1 MARVGLLL
9 WSVLLSLFVSTL
21 PAAAQPWTI
30 TVTTNADVVNTPW
43 TDCPP
48 PGNNDCSLREA
59 IIVANFNGA
68 VGDTIVFAASLDGT
82 TITLDPSLGSL
93 WIGNESN
100 TTIDAYANGI
110 TGITIDANGVQY
122 PVVLAVMWTTIQGPI
137 TITNAGAGGVAVV
150 INTSAAAATLDG
162 ITVTGNPNVGIGV
175 DSPANLTTI
184 TNVTVTNNGGAGIS
198 LYGSASTTQIS
209 NCTVSNNGGTGIYVA
224 PQNVTIQNCTI
235 NNNSNGGISIAASSG
250 LVTIQNSTLNGNIGG
265 SAIFSLAPFV
275 GVFSS
280 IITNN
285 PVGGITLQGSN
296 VGGSLIQFSTI
307 SNNGLGIFIGNA
319 TGSVDISLN
328 TINNNGGAGVSVRDS
343 SAINI
348 QSNTITSNG
357 QDGISSG
364 VIVVGASSNIAIQ
377 QNTIADNGGNG
388 VTILEDFATDVAP
401 QGVRIYQNTIN
412 NNGFLAVDGVGI
424 QIAGAVTGVDPNLC
438 NLAGGSV
445 SISANAIY
453 QNAAQGILIE
463 RTPAGSNGPQK
474 VCIGID
480 PVNGGPQN
488 FIYDNVQEGVLLRD
502 VGTSNNIVANSY
514 IGTPDGVTAA
524 PNGNAGVSIYG
535 GATNNIV
542 EGNTIRYNQY
552 QNVLIS
558 GVGTT
563 GNIVRNN
570 TIQGG
575 TDVVPRQGYDNAGVV
590 INNGASQNTIGP
602 NNTIQYHYYDGI
614 QVIDLGTDNNQI
626 IQNTITNN
634 GLGVAVLNSYPG
646 TDAQIGPPT
655 PGPANTLIQLNQIY
669 DNNNEGIFIRRD
681 NGGTVIGENQITN
694 NNGEGI
700 LLIGSSPSIQNNT
713 ITQNAAN
720 GILALVYFGTD
731 DSPASANDDVLS
743 QPYNIENNTIGANG
757 GFGIFA
763 LDTPL
768 AEDLSTINANNTWS
782 PDNALA
788 RIQQDWYGYVRVIDS
803 SSNPVTG
810 LAVQIDQNAP
820 CVGSYT
826 SAVSDPNG
834 NYGPTGF
841 NINSERTYFQVT
853 EAFVTNG
860 GVLQVCTPQTVHD
873 VPTTISGIYAYDGNY
888 PNPPTEQGGAIESPP
903 GSGVD
908 RYQFALLQQPLATA
922 DLSISKT
929 DNPDPVL
936 VGNNLTYTITVTNAG
951 PSPATNVVVTDT
963 LPAGVTFVSA
973 VPSQGSCNPPVGNV
987 VTCNLGTLNAG
998 ASATITIVVT
1008 PTVPGTITNTAE
1020 VSSDTAD
1027 PNPNNNTGQQG
1038 TTIEGPLGGDPPIWG
1053 TLMVFPAPEQHFGR
1067 GPKLDL
1073 NRNKSLNDCVLRV
1086 RDLQTGLITNTGVFV
1101 SCAPRDL
1108 DLYEH
1113 TVAFVSPEGKLGLYN
1128 IATGALTRTDFAAS
1142 HPGIYGAFVVF
1153 EHTDQIAL
1161 WDGNS
1166 VRVLGTGRD
1175 PAIWEKFIAFVGP
1188 ANTIQIYDLTRHE
1201 LHDTGLEGAQPA
1213 IYGGIVAFVAPNHA
1227 NKKRSVIRLY
1237 EIATGRVEET
1247 EAVGSWPAIFG
1258 RYVVFQTDEA
1268 AVNNDLNGD
1277 GDRTDTVIRY
1287 YDRELR
1293 QVFNTAL
1300 VGAEPDIY
1308 DGLIAFW
1315 VYESSYGQDLNSD
1328 GDKLDP
1334 IVQTYRIPT
1343 EGISVPLRVTRIAL
1357 ERMDRSSIR
1366 FIVQGEGIEAV
1377 RVEVYDLQGRV
1388 LYRSEFVPGQRV
1400 IWYGRAQD
1408 GSLLANGVYL
1418 AVLTI
1423 KGSDRVERSA
1433 VQKVVILR

>member
-9 WSVLLSLFVSTL
+9 WSVLLGLSVSTL
-21 PAAAQPWTI
+21 PAIAQPWTI
-30 TVTTNADVVNTPW
+30 TVTTNADVVNDPW

-59 IIVANFNGA
+59 ILVANFNGA
-68 VGDTIVFAASLDGT
+68 PGDTIVFDASLDGT
-82 TITLDPSLGSL
+82 TITLNLGSL
-93 WIGNESN
+93 WIGNETN
-100 TTIDAYANGI
+100 TTIDAWALN
-110 TGITIDANGVQY
+110 TGITINANGEQY
-122 PVVLAVMWTTIQGPI
+122 PIVLDTSGITIQGPI

-175 DSPANLTTI
+175 DSPANVTTI

-250 LVTIQNSTLNGNIGG
+250 LVQIQNSALDGNTGG
-265 SAIFSLAPFV
+265 SAIFSLADV
-275 GVFSS
+275 YVSLS
-280 IITNN
+280 TITNN
-285 PVGGITLQGSN
+285 PVGGITLQGN
-296 VGGSLIQFSTI
+296 VGGSIIQSNIDI

-343 SAINI
+343 SDINI
-348 QSNTITSNG
+348 QSNIITSNG

-364 VIVVGASSNIAIQ
+364 VIVVGASSNI
-377 QNTIADNGGNG
+377 TIYGNSITGNGGNG
-388 VTILEDFATDVAP
+388 VTVIEDFATDTAP
-401 QGVRIYQNTIN
+401 QGVRIHLNTIN
-412 NNGFLAVDGVGI
+412 NNGFLAGDGVGI

-445 SISANAIY
+445 SISGNSIY
-453 QNAAQGILIE
+453 SNAAQGILIE
-463 RTPAGSNGPQK
+463 RTPAGSNGPQN

-488 FIYDNVQEGVLLRD
+488 FIYNNAQEGVLLRD
-502 VGTSNNIVANSY
+502 PGTSNNIVANSY
-514 IGTPDGVTAA
+514 IGTPNGVTAA

-575 TDVVPRQGYDNAGVV
+575 TDVFPRQGYDNAGVV
-590 INNGASQNTIGP
+590 INLGASQNIIGP
-602 NNTIQYHYYDGI
+602 DNTIQYHYYDGI

-655 PGPANTLIQLNQIY
+655 PGPANTLIQFNEIY

-681 NGGTVIGENQITN
+681 NGGTVISGNQITN

-720 GILALVYFGTD
+720 GILALVYFGAD

-743 QPYNIENNTIGANG
+743 QPYNIENNTIAANG

-782 PDNALA
+782 PANTLA
-788 RIQQDWYGYVRVIDS
+788 RIQQDWYGYVRVVDAFN
-803 SSNPVTG
+803 NPVTG
-810 LAVQIDQNAP
+810 LTVQIDQSAP
-820 CVGSYT
+820 CAGSYT

-841 NINSERTYFQVT
+841 NINSERTYFQIA
-853 EAFVTNG
+853 EAFVDNNG
-860 GVLQVCTPQTVHD
+860 TLFVCTPQTVHD
-873 VPTTISGIYAYDGNY
+873 VPTTISGTYAYNGDY

-908 RYQFALLQQPLATA
+908 RYQFAILQQPLATA

-929 DNPDPVL
+929 DNPEPVL

-963 LPAGVTFVSA
+963 LPSSVTFVSA
-973 VPSQGSCNPPVGNV
+973 VASQGSCNPPVGNV
-987 VTCNLGTLNAG
+987 VTCNLGTLNTG

-1008 PTVPGTITNTAE
+1008 PTEPGTITNTAA

-1027 PNPNNNTGQQG
+1027 PTPNNNTGQQD

-1053 TLMVFPAPEQHFGR
+1053 TLMVFPTPEQHFGR

-1086 RDLQTGLITNTGVFV
+1086 RDLQTGQITNTGVFV

-1128 IATGALTRTDFAAS
+1128 IATGALTSTDFVAS
-1142 HPGIYGAFVVF
+1142 HPAIYGTFVVF
-1153 EHTDQIAL
+1153 EHHDQIAL
-1161 WDGNS
+1161 WDGSS

-1175 PAIWEKFIAFVGP
+1175 PVIWENFIAFVGP
-1188 ANTIQIYDLTRHE
+1188 ANTIQIYDLTRHK
-1201 LHDTGLEGAQPA
+1201 LRDTGLEGAQPA
-1213 IYGGIVAFVAPNHA
+1213 IYDGIVAFVTPDRAQ
-1227 NKKRSVIRLY
+1227 KRSVIRLY

-1268 AVNNDLNGD
+1268 LVNSDLNGD
-1277 GDRTDTVIRY
+1277 GDRADTVIRY

-1293 QVFNTAL
+1293 QVFNTAR
-1300 VGAEPDIY
+1300 VGSEPDIY

-1328 GDKLDP
+1328 DDKLDP

-1343 EGISVPLRVTRIAL
+1343 ESVSAPLRVTRIAL
-1357 ERMDRSSIR
+1357 ERTDSHSVR
-1366 FIVQGEGIEAV
+1366 FVVFGEGIEAV